1 VITVVDITLLVLLA
15 VTAVSVIR
23 MKNLF
28 AATMLM
34 GIYSLLSAALF
45 VTMDAMDVAFTE
57 AAVGAGISTILMLG
71 TLALVGSEEKEPR
84 HRSILPLF
92 VTGVVGAILVY
103 GSLDMPPFGAADN
116 PVHQHVAP
124 YYLEESYAQTG
135 IPNIVTVVLGSYR
148 GFDTMG
154 EAAVVFT
161 ALVGVLLLLARGG
174 ANAHRS
180 VDLRPGALT
189 VERAGKRGAG
199 VKAKGK
205 SGDQAKKEDGHG

>member
-1 VITVVDITLLVLLA
+1 MIIAVDIVLLVLLG
-15 VTAVSVIR
+15 VTAIAVIR
-23 MKNLF
+23 LRNLF

-34 GIYSLLSAALF
+34 GIYSLLSAGLF

-57 AAVGAGISTILMLG
+57 AAVGAGVSTILMLG
-71 TLALVGSEEKEPR
+71 TLALVGSEEAKPQ
-84 HRSILPLF
+84 RSPILPLF
-92 VTGVVGAILVY
+92 VTLVVGGILIY
-103 GSLDMPPFGAADN
+103 GSLDMPAFGAADN

-124 YYLEESYAQTG
+124 YYLEESYDDTH

-174 ANAHRS
+174 RNGHRS
-180 VDLRPGALT
+180 VDMRPGSPARDAIS
-189 VERAGKRGAG
+189 RAGGAG
-199 VKAKGK
+199 TGK
-205 SGDQAKKEDGHG
+205 REETDHG

>member
-1 VITVVDITLLVLLA
+1 MITVVDITLLILLG
-15 VTAVSVIR
+15 VTAVTVIR
-23 MKNLF
+23 MRNLF

-34 GIYSLLSAALF
+34 GIYSLLSAGLF

-71 TLALVGSEEKEPR
+71 TLALVGSEEKEPQ
-84 HRSILPLF
+84 HRPVLPLF
-92 VTGVVGAILVY
+92 VTLVVGAILIY
-103 GSLDMPPFGAADN
+103 GTLDMPEFGNPDN

-124 YYLEESYAQTG
+124 YYLEDSYDDTH

-174 ANAHRS
+174 NSHRA
-180 VDLRPGALT
+180 VDRRPGQGDRDAIT
-189 VERAGKRGAG
+189 RAGASPTEGA
-199 VKAKGK
+199 
-205 SGDQAKKEDGHG
+205 DHG

>member
-1 VITVVDITLLVLLA
+1 MITVVDIVLLVLLG
-15 VTAVSVIR
+15 VTAIAVVRIR
-23 MKNLF
+23 NLF
-28 AATMLM
+28 AAVMLM

-71 TLALVGSEEKEPR
+71 TLALVGSEEAKPR
-84 HRSILPLF
+84 HTPILPLF
-92 VTGVVGAILVY
+92 VTIVVGGILIY
-103 GSLDMPPFGAADN
+103 GSLDMPTFGAADN

-124 YYLEESYAQTG
+124 YYLEESYDDTH

-174 ANAHRS
+174 ENAHRS
-180 VDLRPGALT
+180 VDMRPGSLGRDAIR
-189 VERAGKRGAG
+189 RAGGAG
-199 VKAKGK
+199 P
-205 SGDQAKKEDGHG
+205 AKKKKKEADRG

>member
-1 VITVVDITLLVLLA
+1 MVTIVDITLLVLLG

-23 MKNLF
+23 MRNLF

-34 GIYSLLSAALF
+34 GIYSLLSAGLF

-71 TLALVGSEEKEPR
+71 TLALVGSEEKEPK
-84 HRSILPLF
+84 HRSFLPLF
-92 VTGVVGAILVY
+92 VTGVVGAILIY
-103 GSLDMPPFGAADN
+103 GSLDMPAFGAADN
-116 PVHQHVAP
+116 PIHQHVAP
-124 YYLEESYAQTG
+124 YYLEDSYGDTG

-174 ANAHRS
+174 ANGHRS
-180 VDLRPGALT
+180 VDLRPSTLS
-189 VERAGKRGAG
+189 AGRTEQSGKGRT
-199 VKAKGK
+199 KGK
-205 SGDQAKKEDGHG
+205 KEAGNG